1 VSSVQASP
9 AEALVNVAVREGEVL
24 VMGLTRE
31 PLALSAQTAER
42 LAQRLMDAVAVAKG
56 QHPGRALG

>member
-1 VSSVQASP
+1 
-9 AEALVNVAVREGEVL
+9 
-24 VMGLTRE
+24 MGLTRE
-31 PLALSAQTAER
+31 PLTLSAQTAER